1 MRDINS
7 TSRWESFGPKTG
19 ATHYNAQLGLS
30 DKGCAI
36 VCCSMA
42 KIYELWYR
50 SMDKRKVRG
59 LVPCCGQ
66 DGYRAQVLQHSID
79 SYNI

>member
-1 MRDINS
+1 MPL
-7 TSRWESFGPKTG
+7 PKTG
-19 ATHYNAQLGLS
+19 ATHCHAQLGLP
-30 DKGCAI
+30 DKVVQSKGWLSAI

-42 KIYELWYR
+42 KINDIWDG
-50 SMDKRKVRG
+50 SMDQRKMSG

-66 DGYRAQVLQHSID
+66 DGCRAQVPQHPIH